1 MTNAADS
8 VTLQFTRFA
17 FSVQYS
23 QIISV
28 GVNPRC
34 SVRGKQGT
42 GWVRNDGLKAKGV
55 TIYMMG

>member
-42 GWVRNDGLKAKGV
+42 GWGAQ
-55 TIYMMG
+55 